1 MPSSLEDNEKLEK
14 KYFYPLTNDEYMKKV
29 FFVFG
34 FTCNIKEPHNA
45 NVFVTRICHLLCQYW
60 KKINIDEDKFL
71 IGIGSREN
79 GGKFDN
85 GKDQFS

>member
-1 MPSSLEDNEKLEK
+1 MPSNLEHNEELK
-14 KYFYPLTNDEYMKKV
+14 KYFYPLTKDEYMKKS

-34 FTCNIKEPHNA
+34 FRCNIKETHNA
-45 NVFVTRICHLLCQYW
+45 NVFVTRICQLQCQYW
-60 KKINIDEDKFL
+60 KRINNDEDNFL

-85 GKDQFS
+85 GTDQVS